1 MMKNVTTII
10 TDDRYFRLG
19 LTELLGQQVATE
31 AVVIIDLDCYD
42 ENEYNR
48 ESFQGKQLVA
58 FASDDLAYYK
68 SEIFDNIVVLNKKSD
83 LTAIRDFFRV
93 KGGAERYR
101 TRFTLSERE
110 KQVLRM
116 MRRGQGNK
124 EIAESM
130 CLSPKTTYSYRN
142 SLMKKLGCINRIK
155 LQELCIKNRL
165 S

>member
-68 SEIFDNIVVLNKKSD
+68 SEIFDNIVVFNKK
-83 LTAIRDFFRV
+83 
-93 KGGAERYR
+93 
-101 TRFTLSERE
+101 
-110 KQVLRM
+110 
-116 MRRGQGNK
+116 
-124 EIAESM
+124 
-130 CLSPKTTYSYRN
+130 
-142 SLMKKLGCINRIK
+142 
-155 LQELCIKNRL
+155 
-165 S
+165 